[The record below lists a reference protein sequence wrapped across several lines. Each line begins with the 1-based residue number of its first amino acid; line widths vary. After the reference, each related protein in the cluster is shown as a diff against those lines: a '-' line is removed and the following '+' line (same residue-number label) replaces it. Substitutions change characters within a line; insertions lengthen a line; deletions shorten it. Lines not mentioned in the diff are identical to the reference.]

1 MLLVKYYRSYIR
13 GTGVVN
19 NCYVKIIYLVIKLR
33 LLPRHYLS
41 VKTPGFAPQRLKW
54 GIISLFIVLLLFPEI
69 SLKAIKKDSSSFN
82 RKTISL
88 FASPDTL
95 IPQKTK
101 DSLIVADTNLVKQP
115 ITDSLLKKNDTLAS
129 SDTLKKAKKPPLE
142 APVLFT
148 AKDSI
153 RFNIKNKQIYMFQDA
168 KVKYQEIT
176 LDGNYIESDFSK
188 KLVTSTGL
196 PDSTGKLQGN
206 PIFTEKQ
213 SKFKAKQITYNFDS
227 KKGLIKNV
235 ITEQGEGFLHGEVVK
250 KFEDNTVNILHGK
263 YTTCNLDHPHFE
275 FQFNRSKVIPDNK
288 IVTGP
293 AWLVIEDI
301 PTPLFLPFGI
311 FPNKRGQRS
320 GIIIPTFGE
329 STSRGFYLENGGY
342 YWAINDYTDLTLI
355 GDIYSRG
362 SWALKPSFRYVNRYR
377 YSGDLNLSF
386 AKNIEG
392 EKYATNYSDR
402 KDFAIRWSHRQD
414 PKANPYRTFTANVN
428 IVSSKFNQYNPV
440 SSNDYLSNTF
450 SSSITYQA
458 RLGDNFNFSAS
469 ASHSQNTLNKS
480 IDITLPQMTLTANR
494 FYPFRR
500 AKQVGK
506 LRWYENISVN
516 YSANAENRY
525 NTTDSTIFQ
534 GDWTKEMKYGMKH
547 SIPISSSITLFKYLR
562 FNNSISLTERWYGQ
576 SIRKQWIADSTEI
589 DGETY
594 YQENYNQKINEF
606 NAAHEFRFTSSVST
620 TLYGMFAFKR
630 GPIKKIRHTIQP
642 SLSFS
647 FNPDFS
653 DPFWGY
659 YKYYQKD
666 RAGNLGK
673 YSIFEGT
680 IYGSPAS
687 SRSGAIG
694 FSVTNNLEMKVKSS
708 SDTITGTKNIKLIE
722 NFTISGSYDI
732 TRDSLNLSKITM
744 SGRTTLIKDK
754 LTLNFNSSW
763 DPYAVDSLGRNY
775 NRFEWDVNKRL
786 LRLQSTSWNFSL
798 NYNFSSSKGTDKKGD
813 NKTLKDVPQPKP
825 SFLPENPEQYD
836 IYYNPDN
843 YVDFTVPWNFNI
855 SYDFNYRTNEQFVSG
870 VRSNKSTLIQT
881 MRFSGDVSIT
891 PKWKF
896 QFQTGYDF
904 ESKKITYSSM
914 NLYRDLHC
922 WEMRFNWIP
931 FGSMK
936 SWNFQINVKATM
948 LQDLKL
954 TKKKDFRDR

>member
-1 MLLVKYYRSYIR
+1 M
-13 GTGVVN
+13 
-19 NCYVKIIYLVIKLR
+19 
-33 LLPRHYLS
+33 
-41 VKTPGFAPQRLKW
+41 
-54 GIISLFIVLLLFPEI
+54 
-69 SLKAIKKDSSSFN
+69 
-82 RKTISL
+82 
-88 FASPDTL
+88 
-95 IPQKTK
+95 
-101 DSLIVADTNLVKQP
+101 
-115 ITDSLLKKNDTLAS
+115 
-129 SDTLKKAKKPPLE
+129 
-142 APVLFT
+142 FT
-148 AKDSI
+148 
-153 RFNIKNKQIYMFQDA
+153 
-168 KVKYQEIT
+168 
-176 LDGNYIESDFSK
+176 
-188 KLVTSTGL
+188 
-196 PDSTGKLQGN
+196 
-206 PIFTEKQ
+206 
-213 SKFKAKQITYNFDS
+213 
-227 KKGLIKNV
+227 
-235 ITEQGEGFLHGEVVK
+235 
-250 KFEDNTVNILHGK
+250 
-263 YTTCNLDHPHFE
+263 
-275 FQFNRSKVIPDNK
+275 
-288 IVTGP
+288 
-293 AWLVIEDI
+293 
-301 PTPLFLPFGI
+301 
-311 FPNKRGQRS
+311 
-320 GIIIPTFGE
+320 
-329 STSRGFYLENGGY
+329 
-342 YWAINDYTDLTLI
+342 
-355 GDIYSRG
+355 
-362 SWALKPSFRYVNRYR
+362 
-377 YSGDLNLSF
+377 
-386 AKNIEG
+386 
-392 EKYATNYSDR
+392 
-402 KDFAIRWSHRQD
+402 
-414 PKANPYRTFTANVN
+414 
-428 IVSSKFNQYNPV
+428 
-440 SSNDYLSNTF
+440 
-450 SSSITYQA
+450 
-458 RLGDNFNFSAS
+458 
-469 ASHSQNTLNKS
+469 
-480 IDITLPQMTLTANR
+480 
-494 FYPFRR
+494 
-500 AKQVGK
+500 
-506 LRWYENISVN
+506 
-516 YSANAENRY
+516 
-525 NTTDSTIFQ
+525 
-534 GDWTKEMKYGMKH
+534 
-547 SIPISSSITLFKYLR
+547 
-562 FNNSISLTERWYGQ
+562 
-576 SIRKQWIADSTEI
+576 
-589 DGETY
+589 
-594 YQENYNQKINEF
+594 
-606 NAAHEFRFTSSVST
+606 
-620 TLYGMFAFKR
+620 FKR

-694 FSVTNNLEMKVKSS
+694 FSITNNLEMKVKSS

-813 NKTLKDVPQPKP
+813 NKTLKDIPQPKP